1 MIQCIQRSRPTL
13 SREGGRDTV
22 LWIKSAFLVTVGEPH
37 VVAEGTL
44 VVMVESMRLVAQI
57 W

>member
-1 MIQCIQRSRPTL
+1 M